1 MQEKLFLNLVNTTSA
16 PQQVSLFNNPFNQ
29 VNNPS
34 ATNTQPLYQW
44 DVTSFTFTSEQT
56 VSIQYKLVGASTF
69 TTVSAAIE
77 SSTISSVVSALNSL
91 NIGEFYTYTS
101 GLNTY
106 VAIYSESYVYQNLRV
121 YDNTKVEVIYSIN
134 VPTIIGTIQFKP
146 SSALTPQVTINL
158 PSNATSYIN
167 LPVDVQMNSN
177 TPSLEFINLDI
188 YVNGVLFST
197 QSIDAVVILD
207 NVYNGGDYVEYVF
220 TE

>member
-1 MQEKLFLNLVNTTSA
+1 MGEKIFLNLQNTTSA
-16 PQQVSLFNNPFNQ
+16 PQQVSLFNNPFLSTST
-29 VNNPS
+29 PS

-56 VSIQYKLVGASTF
+56 VSIQYKLLGASIF

-77 SSTISSVVSALNSL
+77 SSTISSVVAALNSL

-101 GLNTY
+101 GLTTY
-106 VAIYSESYVYQNLRV
+106 IAIYSESYVYENLRV

-146 SSALTPQVTINL
+146 TSTLTPQVTINL